1 MKKAIILFLSFALL
15 LSGCVSNR
23 TMSQEESND
32 AVVEKSS
39 KETNDILPVFANE
52 SDDKLITYLEDSV
65 YKDLITGL
73 DSENYFVENVEAV
86 YVSKEYMEELAY
98 NSQSNVFFGYSL
110 SELDKQFEGK
120 RYVFDI
126 DESGKTI
133 VREMEIIDDNTYQ
146 KVLNNV
152 LIGGGVILFCVT
164 VSVLSAPASSAVSV
178 IFATSA
184 KTATAY
190 ALSSGVLSGAAKT
203 IVTAYETGDFEYA
216 FKEGAI
222 SASENF
228 KWGAFSGALAGG
240 ASEAVSLY
248 KTTLNGLTINE
259 AAIIQQESG
268 YPLDVISQFKSM
280 NEYQVYKNKIG
291 LNADIIGSK
300 MTLVR
305 DIDLEHISKLP
316 NGEEVSNLVRM
327 QKGYAP
333 IEPASGLPYDLHH
346 VNQDPNGTL
355 AILTKKE
362 HQEYTEIIHIFGE
375 KSKIDRPIFDKIRV
389 QFWKDYA
396 ARFGG

>member
-1 MKKAIILFLSFALL
+1 MKKVIVLFLSFTLL

-23 TMSQEESND
+23 TMPQEESNEQ
-32 AVVEKSS
+32 VVEESS

-164 VSVLSAPASSAVSV
+164 VSVLSAPAAPAVSV

-190 ALSSGVLSGAAKT
+190 ALSSGTLSGAAKT
-203 IVTAYETGDFEYA
+203 IVTAYETGDLEYA
-216 FKEGAI
+216 LKEGL
-222 SASENF
+222 SAGSESF
-228 KWGAFSGALAGG
+228 KWGAFTGTLIGGSGEALVLHG
-240 ASEAVSLY
+240 A
-248 KTTLNGLTINE
+248 TLNGLTMNE
-259 AAIIQQESG
+259 AAIIQKESG
-268 YPLDVISQFKSM
+268 FPLSVIKQFKSM
-280 NEYQVYKNKIG
+280 DEYLVYKDAG
-291 LNADIIGSK
+291 LYSDMVSGKLA
-300 MTLVR
+300 LVR
-305 DIDLEHISKLP
+305 DIDLNYVSELP
-316 NGEEVSNLVRM
+316 NGEKVTNLVRM

-333 IEPASGLPYDLHH
+333 IEPKTNLAYQLHH
-346 VNQDPNGTL
+346 INQDPNGTL
-355 AILTKKE
+355 AVLTEAE
-362 HQEYTEIIHIFGE
+362 HQGNSAILNLFGKE
-375 KSKIDRPIFDKIRV
+375 SEIDRQAFNKIRT

-396 ARFGG
+396 NMIGG